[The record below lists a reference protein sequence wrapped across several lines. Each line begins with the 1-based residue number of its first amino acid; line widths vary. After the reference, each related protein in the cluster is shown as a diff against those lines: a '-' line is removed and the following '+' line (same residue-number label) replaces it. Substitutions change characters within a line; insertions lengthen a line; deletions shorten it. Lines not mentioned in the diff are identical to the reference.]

1 MCYTILGA
9 AQMASSS
16 DNKVATF
23 ALIDKIG
30 FRAGVLAGLEDV
42 YDDNVIKHFRFMQGE
57 VLKRSVVCEKRRDQ
71 RDLIKV
77 VQRNFRKYMG
87 MRDWGWFVIIQK
99 TRPMIG
105 MPNPEQ
111 ELGLLKKQL
120 TMSGVSLMSRSKPR
134 QFYNYRGKE
143 GTP

>member
-1 MCYTILGA
+1 
-9 AQMASSS
+9 MASSS

-30 FRAGVLAGLEDV
+30 FRAGVLAGLEDF
-42 YDDNVIKHFRFMQGE
+42 YDDIVIKHFRFMQGE

-77 VQRNFRKYMG
+77 AQRNFRKYMG
-87 MRDWGWFVIIQK
+87 MRDWGWFVIIQ
-99 TRPMIG
+99 
-105 MPNPEQ
+105 
-111 ELGLLKKQL
+111 LGLLKKQL